1 MYIVYADDQII
12 YHPELVDHGF
22 AIYNPTITQEVN
34 KSGSFQ
40 FTMPVTNTH
49 YNDLQK
55 MKTIIRVIQNGEEI
69 FRGRIL
75 NDERDFYL
83 NKVIYCEGE
92 LAFLLDSIVRP
103 YDYDGTIGGFFRY
116 LVANHNTQ
124 VESSKQFEIGDVTVL
139 ADTEFKLSIT
149 DYISTWYAFTSYLLD
164 VYGGYI
170 RIRLDNGHRYLD
182 YVSSYGNQNTQVV
195 SFGTNMLDLSQYISA
210 ENVFTNLI
218 PLGATY
224 SQEVDPS
231 EINPDH
237 LADGEE
243 MLKLYT
249 ELIDN
254 KGKTSSPK
262 YIFSLRVGMDSQRK
276 EIINGE
282 EVSISHII
290 VDYTVKTN
298 SGTGSWSGLD
308 GSKVYANLK
317 IQDIRN
323 TARYVDQK
331 ERIVATV
338 RKPSRE
344 ITTTEQT
351 LLHWSGD
358 VNTGSQVVTAEFIN
372 NYTASTTGALTVPI
386 SNSMSGVA
394 QLQKQT
400 YHKYTVATAAADE
413 HHQANS
419 DVLFDSTAEGLFGKI
434 VAVHTWD
441 DVEDPAELLRLG
453 EEYLADNISMAVK
466 LNVSAVDLNLLNVNY
481 EKFKIGDRIR
491 VISAPH
497 RLDDYFVCSKVTLDL
512 QHPENNTYGLGKEL
526 KTLTETQITAAKDIQ
541 VTQAMIEQI
550 NNSLDA
556 AQTVVEQLND
566 IINTIYDSYADTKTI
581 INNLDAAYADIDFAN
596 IGTAAIANLVA
607 NQALITSLDAAY
619 IRADVA
625 NLTDATINNLIAGK
639 IEAGQVVVDGLGA
652 KLAAIDFANIV
663 DAAITNLLAKQII
676 VDNVTVGVADINMAN
691 ITTAGINRLK
701 TNFADINFANITQAA
716 INNLTANTTFTNYL
730 QGNYA
735 DINFANITTAAL
747 QNALVN
753 TGLFNSLVVQD
764 DVVVGG
770 TLSADSITV
779 GTLKAE
785 RLAIRG
791 LDGIYYQLNLAKKN
805 DGDITQQE
813 WDAINPDDLKEA
825 FHGEN
830 IIANT
835 ITAKQIA
842 AGSIT
847 TQKLAVLDASNVKFD
862 NVPGA
867 SSTTQQKSMAAFISD
882 VNGLTS
888 TVSSV
893 QTTVNS
899 SVKSYTYRYF
909 KSTSPTTQPSDA
921 DFDGASGSDTMPA
934 REEGKY
940 IWRRTTQTKN
950 DNTKTKVYEMIQGA
964 DGESGGRGTGIY
976 KVTTAPSSYTTTVG
990 GFSPKYRISLATVK
1004 SQAGVNEVLVGDII
1018 EYSYYHYPV
1027 GYVDAN
1033 YVYMGTRTS
1042 IRGVGSY
1049 TFWAYAPT
1057 NDTSLNDMT
1066 TAPQADSKYIGV
1078 VSQSSSTRPT
1088 TKSSYTW
1095 SEYVGESITVDVT
1108 EYQEG
1113 TSSTSPPTGNWS
1125 ETIPSVSQGNYL
1137 WTRITYSDGT
1147 YAYSVAR
1154 QGSDGQPGSP
1164 GTSYYTYVR
1173 YSANSD
1179 GSSMT
1184 TSPQSNTKYIGIYT
1198 GTSSTVPAY
1207 TLFTWSK
1214 YVGEDGSPGSPGTSV
1229 TITNREIKYS
1239 KSTNGTT
1246 PSTTESDWGTSIPS
1260 TVAGEY
1266 LWTRVIVTYS
1276 NGQSTTAYS
1285 VAYHGDTGAQG
1296 PQGEQGIQGPQG
1308 DPGNGI
1314 SSISYYYAVTQTQS
1328 QPRASAVTSTT
1339 IPTLSATNKY
1349 LWQKE
1354 VIDYTDISMAD
1365 KVTVLLLAVY
1375 GDQGIQGPQG
1385 PQGQNATQYYTYI
1398 RYSANSNGSSMTTS
1412 PQSNTKYIGVY
1423 VGTSSTVPSYT
1434 SFTWSKYV
1442 GDPGTSSY
1450 TYVRYSANSDGS
1462 NMSSSPSS
1470 TTKYIGIYTGTRT
1483 TAPTTASSYTWSK
1496 YIGEDGSPGPQGPQ
1510 GDQGASISI
1519 TGIAYAYALSTSG
1532 TTPPDSGWGNN
1543 PSAPTTTQYLWT
1555 RTTVT
1560 YTNGTSSWDSVT
1572 YSVGGKVGA
1581 KGDTG
1586 PQGVSVS
1593 KVEPLYYLKSESTP
1607 TTGTAP
1613 PAPNSVVTSTATTAG
1628 VWTLSVPEYIEP
1640 DTTNNVYYFYW
1651 TCQQTTYN
1659 TSPATYTWSSVVPDS
1674 ELNDIRVEMTRSNTL
1689 IEQNSENIR
1698 LQASTTEEMFSQ
1710 AYDAATGAA
1719 EAVETERKAR
1729 VSAIETVSGSI
1740 TLLSSNTVAKSTYD
1754 ADKEAWN
1761 TAIEELQTSSL
1772 TVESSAITAMVAD
1785 ISNLQTT
1792 QDSLATAFQVRGDG
1806 TYVFQSQVLNKTVT
1820 TIFYQKN
1827 SNSVAP
1833 TAPTAEVTSTST
1845 SYNIWTKAIPAERT
1859 GYYYWTCDQTKYLD
1873 GPKAGTLEC
1882 TTVTLLEETPT
1893 EAVTKTVA
1901 YPAIIESGYT
1911 KTTAEGMEV
1920 WVQGNEVAWNT
1931 ATGSGTKEFSIGES
1945 ASDNARWQ
1953 FRRSGDLLNI
1963 SWHS

>member
-103 YDYDGTIGGFFRY
+103 YDYEGTVGGFFRY

-124 VESSKQFEIGDVTVL
+124 VESAKQFEIGNVTVL

-210 ENVFTNLI
+210 ENVFTYLI

-276 EIINGE
+276 ETINGE

-338 RKPSRE
+338 QKSSRT

-413 HHQANS
+413 HHRANS
-419 DVLFDSTAEGLFGKI
+419 DVLFDSYAEGLFGKI

-441 DVEDPAELLRLG
+441 DVEDPAELLQLG

-541 VTQAMIEQI
+541 VTQSMIEQI

-676 VDNVTVGVADINMAN
+676 VDNITVGVADINMAN

-730 QGNYA
+730 HGNYA
-735 DINFANITTAAL
+735 DIDFANITTAAL

-764 DVVVGG
+764 DVVIGG

-791 LDGIYYQLNLAKKN
+791 LDGLYYQLNLAKKN

-813 WDAINPDDLKEA
+813 WDAIDPDDLKEA

-842 AGSIT
+842 AGTIT
-847 TQKLAVLDASNVKFD
+847 AQKLAVLDATNVTYQY
-862 NVPGA
+862 PSGG
-867 SSTTQQKSMAAFISD
+867 STATKTMSGFISD

-899 SVKSYTYRYF
+899 SVKSYTYRYY
-909 KSTSPTTQPSDA
+909 KHTSATQQPTDA
-921 DFDGASGSDTMPA
+921 QFDGSSGSDTMPA

-950 DNTKTKVYEMIQGA
+950 DNTTTKVYEMIQGV
-964 DGESGGRGTGIY
+964 DGGT
-976 KVTTAPSSYTTTVG
+976 
-990 GFSPKYRISLATVK
+990 
-1004 SQAGVNEVLVGDII
+1004 
-1018 EYSYYHYPV
+1018 
-1027 GYVDAN
+1027 
-1033 YVYMGTRTS
+1033 
-1042 IRGVGSY
+1042 
-1049 TFWAYAPT
+1049 
-1057 NDTSLNDMT
+1057 
-1066 TAPQADSKYIGV
+1066 
-1078 VSQSSSTRPT
+1078 
-1088 TKSSYTW
+1088 
-1095 SEYVGESITVDVT
+1095 
-1108 EYQEG
+1108 
-1113 TSSTSPPTGNWS
+1113 
-1125 ETIPSVSQGNYL
+1125 
-1137 WTRITYSDGT
+1137 
-1147 YAYSVAR
+1147 
-1154 QGSDGQPGSP
+1154 
-1164 GTSYYTYVR
+1164 
-1173 YSANSD
+1173 
-1179 GSSMT
+1179 
-1184 TSPQSNTKYIGIYT
+1184 
-1198 GTSSTVPAY
+1198 
-1207 TLFTWSK
+1207 
-1214 YVGEDGSPGSPGTSV
+1214 
-1229 TITNREIKYS
+1229 
-1239 KSTNGTT
+1239 
-1246 PSTTESDWGTSIPS
+1246 
-1260 TVAGEY
+1260 
-1266 LWTRVIVTYS
+1266 
-1276 NGQSTTAYS
+1276 
-1285 VAYHGDTGAQG
+1285 
-1296 PQGEQGIQGPQG
+1296 GPQG
-1308 DPGNGI
+1308 D
-1314 SSISYYYAVTQTQS
+1314 
-1328 QPRASAVTSTT
+1328 R
-1339 IPTLSATNKY
+1339 
-1349 LWQKE
+1349 
-1354 VIDYTDISMAD
+1354 
-1365 KVTVLLLAVY
+1365 
-1375 GDQGIQGPQG
+1375 
-1385 PQGQNATQYYTYI
+1385 
-1398 RYSANSNGSSMTTS
+1398 
-1412 PQSNTKYIGVY
+1412 
-1423 VGTSSTVPSYT
+1423 
-1434 SFTWSKYV
+1434 
-1442 GDPGTSSY
+1442 
-1450 TYVRYSANSDGS
+1450 
-1462 NMSSSPSS
+1462 
-1470 TTKYIGIYTGTRT
+1470 
-1483 TAPTTASSYTWSK
+1483 
-1496 YIGEDGSPGPQGPQ
+1496 
-1510 GDQGASISI
+1510 
-1519 TGIAYAYALSTSG
+1519 
-1532 TTPPDSGWGNN
+1532 
-1543 PSAPTTTQYLWT
+1543 
-1555 RTTVT
+1555 
-1560 YTNGTSSWDSVT
+1560 
-1572 YSVGGKVGA
+1572 
-1581 KGDTG
+1581 
-1586 PQGVSVS
+1586 GVSVS

-1613 PAPNSVVTSTATTAG
+1613 PAPSSVVTSTVTTPG
-1628 VWTLSVPEYIEP
+1628 SWTTVVPEYIEP

-1651 TCQQTTYN
+1651 ICQQTTYN
-1659 TSPATYTWSSVVPDS
+1659 TSPATYTWSAVTPDR
-1674 ELNDIRVEMTRSNTL
+1674 ELNDIRVEITRSNTL

-1698 LQASTTEEMFSQ
+1698 LQASTTEDMFSQ

-1719 EAVETERKAR
+1719 SAVEDERKAR
-1729 VSAIETVSGSI
+1729 VAAINVVSGNITALAGKTVS
-1740 TLLSSNTVAKSTYD
+1740 TSTYNK
-1754 ADKEAWN
+1754 DKETWN
-1761 TAIEELQTSSL
+1761 TAIKELQTSSL
-1772 TVESSAITAMVAD
+1772 TVESGAITAMVAD
-1785 ISNLQTT
+1785 ISNLQAT
-1792 QDSLATAFQVRGDG
+1792 QDSLATAFQVRDNG
-1806 TYVFQSQVLNKTVT
+1806 TYVFQSQVLNKKVT

-1827 SNSVAP
+1827 SNSEAP
-1833 TAPTAEVTSTST
+1833 TAPTNEVTSTST
-1845 SYNIWTKAIPAERT
+1845 SYNVWTKAIPTERT

-1873 GPKAGTLEC
+1873 GAQAGTLEC

-1893 EAVTKTVA
+1893 ETVTKEIS

-1911 KTTAEGMEV
+1911 KTTAEGQEV

-1931 ATGSGTKEFSIGES
+1931 ASGSGTKEFSIGES

-1953 FRRSGDLLNI
+1953 FRRAGDLLNI